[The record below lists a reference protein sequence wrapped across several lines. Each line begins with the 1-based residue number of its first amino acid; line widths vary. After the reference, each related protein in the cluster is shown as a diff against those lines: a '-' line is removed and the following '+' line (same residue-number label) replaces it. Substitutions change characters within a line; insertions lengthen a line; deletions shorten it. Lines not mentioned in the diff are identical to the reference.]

1 MDLLV
6 SLLAEIGKKQIYL
19 SYMTTSHTSLSKVPV
34 EEYKHT
40 KILATIGP
48 ATETYEKIKELIEA
62 GANGIRLNFSHGGHE
77 ERIEQIKWVRKASKE
92 LGKPVAIVQ
101 DLQGPKI
108 RLGDFDD
115 VINVRA
121 GQELRF
127 KYRADWEVDNIIP
140 IQYDLSKKVKRGE
153 RLYLFDGKVRT
164 KITNVKDGIVYAR
177 ADNDGILLKRK
188 GMNLPD
194 TNFGGDVIT
203 EKDKADL
210 AFGATQDI
218 DYVAMSFIHSAE
230 DIEQMRRLIK
240 NHNIERKIIA
250 KIETSFAIEN
260 LDEIMQATDA
270 AMVARGDMAVEVDLE
285 SVPVVQRRII
295 NLGLKYA
302 KPTIVATQMLG
313 SMTDMP
319 EPTRAEVSDVATAVF
334 LGADAVMLSE
344 ETAMGKYPIDA
355 VKVMKRIIKFA
366 QNNQDVVGFNFVDDV
381 PQKPSRQLSISRAI
395 IRLAESIEA
404 RAIVAETKTGTTVVN
419 ISSLRPDMPIV
430 AVTDQPRTAQQ
441 LALVFNVKSFVRPVS
456 KEAVSKMTDFLRQEK
471 VLDKGDIIVSVS
483 GQYPGVVGTTDTIK
497 VRQLD

>member
-1 MDLLV
+1 MT
-6 SLLAEIGKKQIYL
+6 KQSII
-19 SYMTTSHTSLSKVPV
+19 PV

-48 ATETYEKIKELIEA
+48 ATDTYEKIKALIEA

-77 ERIEQIKWVRKASKE
+77 ERIEQIKTIRKISKE

-115 VINVRA
+115 VITVQA

-127 KYRADWEVDNIIP
+127 KYGAKWPEDGIIP
-140 IQYDLSKKVKRGE
+140 IQYDLSKKVNRGE

-164 KITNVKDGIVYAR
+164 TITNVKDGVVYAR

-210 AFGATQDI
+210 AFGCTQDI

-230 DIEQMRRLIK
+230 DIEQMRILIR
-240 NHNIERKIIA
+240 NHNVERKIIA

-260 LDEIMQATDA
+260 LDSIMQATDA

-285 SVPVVQRRII
+285 TVPVVQRRII
-295 NLGLKYA
+295 NLGLKYC

-344 ETAMGKYPIDA
+344 ETAAGKYPVDA

-366 QNNQDVVGFNFVDDV
+366 QSNQDVVGFNFVDEVKKDASQQV
-381 PQKPSRQLSISRAI
+381 SISRAV
-395 IRLAESIEA
+395 IRLAESIKA
-404 RAIVAETKTGTTVVN
+404 RAIVAETKSGFTVLN
-419 ISSLRPDMPIV
+419 IASLRPDMPII
-430 AVTDQPRTAQQ
+430 AVTDQARTAQQ
-441 LALVFNVKSFVRPVS
+441 LALVYNVKSYVRPVS
-456 KEAVSKMTDFLRQEK
+456 KMAAGKMTEFLQSQH
-471 VLDKGDIIVSVS
+471 VFDKGDIVVMVS

-497 VRQLD
+497 VRQLQ